1 MNKKTILV
9 TRKIPNI
16 SPLTSEVELEVFMGQ
31 ERPPTREELLTGIK
45 GVSAV
50 ISLLTEKMD
59 SEVMDSAGKNLLI
72 IANYAVG
79 YDNIDLEEATKRG
92 IIVTN
97 TPGKVEAVAE
107 HALALC
113 LTLGKDIVS
122 ADKFVK
128 EGKYEFWNPNIFLSP
143 YFKTKTLGI
152 IGAGRIGAHLAEL
165 GHSLFK
171 EIIYYDV
178 KENREIENRFGAKK
192 VSLENL
198 AIQSDFI
205 SIHTVLNDET
215 KHMIN
220 VDFLSKMK
228 KTAYIINTSRGG
240 VIDESAL
247 IEALS
252 EKTIAGAGLD
262 VFENE
267 PEIPEKLLSL
277 DNVILTPH
285 IASATDSSRAEMSDI
300 AIENVMGVIF
310 EGKIPASV
318 VNTEVIG
325 KSRVESLA
333 KSANIS
339 SRTKLY
345 TSLL

>member
-45 GVSAV
+45 DVSAV
-50 ISLLTEKMD
+50 ISLLTEKID
-59 SEVMDSAGKNLLI
+59 GEVMDSAGKNLLI

-79 YDNIDLEEATKRG
+79 YDNIDLAEATKRG

-113 LTLGKDIVS
+113 LTLGKDIVN

-143 YFKTKTLGI
+143 YFKIKTLGI
-152 IGAGRIGAHLAEL
+152 IGAGRIGSHLAEL
-165 GHSLFK
+165 GHCLFK
-171 EIIYYDV
+171 EILYFDV
-178 KENREIENRFGAKK
+178 KENRQIENRFGAKK

-205 SIHTVLNDET
+205 SIHTVLNEET

-220 VDFLSKMK
+220 ADLLSKMK

-300 AIENVMGVIF
+300 VIENVMGVMF
-310 EGKIPASV
+310 EGKIPSNV

>member
-1 MNKKTILV
+1 MNKKTVLV
-9 TRKIPNI
+9 TRKIPNV
-16 SPLTSEVELEVFMGQ
+16 SPLTSEAELEVFMGQ

-59 SEVMDSAGKNLLI
+59 GEVMDAAGESLKI

-79 YDNIDLEEATKRG
+79 YDNIDIEEATKRG

-113 LTLGKDIVS
+113 LTLGKNIIKE
-122 ADKFVK
+122 DKFVRNGDYK
-128 EGKYEFWNPNIFLSP
+128 FWNPNIFISP
-143 YFKTKTLGI
+143 YLKNRTLGI
-152 IGAGRIGAHLAEL
+152 IGAGRIGAHLAEI
-165 GHSLFK
+165 GHSIFK
-171 EIIYYDV
+171 EILYTDV

-198 AIQSDFI
+198 ARESDFV
-205 SIHTVLNDET
+205 SIHTVLNDKT
-215 KHMIN
+215 RHMIN
-220 VDFLSKMK
+220 ADVLSKMK

-247 IEALS
+247 VDALS
-252 EKTIAGAGLD
+252 DGVIAGAGLD

-267 PEIPEKLLSL
+267 PKVHKKLMLL

-285 IASATDSSRAEMSDI
+285 VASATDASRAEMSDI
-300 AIENVMGVIF
+300 AIENVMGILF

-318 VNTEVIG
+318 VNRDVIG
-325 KSRVESLA
+325 KSRVESLVR
-333 KSANIS
+333 SGDVS
-339 SRTKLY
+339 SRAKLY
-345 TSLL
+345 TSLF

>member
-1 MNKKTILV
+1 MNKKTVLV
-9 TRKIPNI
+9 TRKIPNV

-31 ERPPTREELLTGIK
+31 ERPPTREELLTGVK

-59 SEVMDSAGKNLLI
+59 AEAMDSAGESLQI

-79 YDNIDLEEATKRG
+79 YDNIDVAKATKRG

-97 TPGKVEAVAE
+97 APGKVEAVAE

-113 LTLGKDIVS
+113 LTLGKNIIN

-128 EGKYEFWNPNIFLSP
+128 EGSYKFWNPNIFLSP
-143 YFKTKTLGI
+143 YFKSKTLGI
-152 IGAGRIGAHLAEL
+152 IGVGRIGTHLAEI

-171 EIIYYDV
+171 DILYYDV
-178 KENREIENRFGAKK
+178 KDNHEIENRFGARKT
-192 VSLENL
+192 SLINL
-198 AIQSDFI
+198 ASKSDFI
-205 SIHTVLNDET
+205 SVHTVLNQQT
-215 KHMIN
+215 RHMIN
-220 VDFLSKMK
+220 SEILSAMK

-247 IEALS
+247 VDALID
-252 EKTIAGAGLD
+252 KTIAGAGLD

-267 PEIPEKLLSL
+267 PKVSEKLLHL

-285 IASATDSSRAEMSDI
+285 IASATDATRAEMSDI

-318 VNTEVIG
+318 VNTDVIG

-333 KSANIS
+333 KSTNIS
-339 SRTKLY
+339 SQTKLY